1 MPLNSGNGF
10 VRCAFGRPRSPLSVY
25 PSVAHG
31 FGGVASERRQSVRM
45 CAQGWGEREVVVKS
59 GADRPLLDEWQEVPE
74 VQARTLD
81 APCDRPCL

>member
-1 MPLNSGNGF
+1 MP
-10 VRCAFGRPRSPLSVY
+10 CSPLSVY

-31 FGGVASERRQSVRM
+31 FGGVASERRQNARM
-45 CAQGWGEREVVVKS
+45 CAQGWDERAVVVKS